1 MKRWLWVF
9 FGLVLVQGPL
19 WAYKIEYAEQW
30 YKLAHDH
37 LYQDPDNT
45 LENIYYLERALR
57 ADFANPLNALT
68 PIQNEKE
75 WARYRAL
82 FRMHVN
88 ILLVRET
95 LTLGSNFDKQ
105 QAYFF
110 NYPWKFANL
119 DSLKKAETIYQTAF
133 GYWKDA
139 QTFAAEATPKPPIWF
154 DNLQYMIDEQNR
166 IETGDLDYARIIQ
179 KQLDRLAEV
188 RAKFEA
194 MGPSTY

>member
-1 MKRWLWVF
+1 MKRLALAALL
-9 FGLVLVQGPL
+9 LVVLLPPAS
-19 WAYKIEYAEQW
+19 AYKIEYAEQW

-57 ADFANPLNALT
+57 SDFANPLNALT
-68 PIQNEKE
+68 SIKDEKE

-88 ILLVRET
+88 LLLVRET

-105 QAYFF
+105 QAYFY
-110 NYPWKFANL
+110 NYPWKWANL
-119 DSLKKAETIYQTAF
+119 DSLKKAEQIYQTAF

-139 QTFAAEATPKPPIWF
+139 QTFAAEAANKPPIWF
-154 DNLQYMIDEQNR
+154 ESLQAWIDEQYR
-166 IETGDLDYARIIQ
+166 IETKDLDYQRIIQ
-179 KQLDRLAEV
+179 KQLDRLASV

-194 MGPSTY
+194 MNSQTY